1 MGHLG
6 IFAQTG
12 VLQLDK
18 AACPDAAAKLTAAAH
33 AGIGADDGIC
43 PTRESR
49 TCEAFTT
56 ARAPMTE
63 SSMTLHG
70 PMTASSR

>member
-33 AGIGADDGIC
+33 AGIGADDGVL
-43 PTRESR
+43 PHAGVAHLRGVHHG
-49 TCEAFTT
+49 
-56 ARAPMTE
+56 ARADDGIVDERST
-63 SSMTLHG
+63 G
-70 PMTASSR
+70 R